1 MAGTVREIGFRYQVT
16 RNDADLGLLYPVDG
30 SWPSIRMDDAG
41 EIKTSF
47 SGTFLPPD
55 FEINWLG
62 DEIRPELIIDG
73 EIHALGRFLPAT
85 VTPSRNDTAE
95 SIRVEAY
102 DRCWL
107 ARDFKTETMQYFQ
120 AGVNYVSAVGSLLA
134 AAGIGTVSAVQTAKT
149 LPEARED
156 WAIGTSYLS
165 IANELLREINYKDVW
180 FDSDGIA
187 RLEPFETISAAN
199 IKHTLDDRDVK
210 SLLLPTI
217 SRETDIYSA
226 PNVFIVLCSNPDKD
240 EPMVATAANNSP
252 QSPLS
257 ITSRGRRIVKV
268 TQVNNIAS
276 QQELQAMADRQL
288 TDSLVSGEIIRV
300 TTGLLPGFGVGE
312 ITALR
317 FGDVF
322 AVCRERAWT
331 MNLQPGGTMTHTLE
345 RQVLQIGR

>member
-1 MAGTVREIGFRYQVT
+1 MAGTIREVGFRYQVT
-16 RNDADLGLLYPVDG
+16 RDDADLGVIYPVDG

-47 SGTFLPPD
+47 SGSFVPPD
-55 FEINWLG
+55 FEINWLR
-62 DEIRPELIIDG
+62 DEIRPELILDG
-73 EIHALGRFLPAT
+73 EVHALGRFLPAT
-85 VTPSRNDTAE
+85 VTPSREDTTE

-107 ARDFKTETMQYFQ
+107 ARDYMTDTMQYFAAGTNYIQ
-120 AGVNYVSAVGSLLA
+120 AVRSLLA
-134 AAGIGTVSAVQTAKT
+134 AAGIGTVSSTATTKT

-156 WAIGTSYLS
+156 WAVGTSYLS

-210 SLLLPTI
+210 SMLLPSI
-217 SRETDIYSA
+217 SRETDIFSA
-226 PNVFIVLCSNPDKD
+226 PNVFICLCSNPDKD
-240 EPMVATAANNSP
+240 AAMVATASNNSP

-257 ITSRGRRIVKV
+257 ITSRGRRIVQV
-268 TQVNNIAS
+268 TQVRNIAS

-288 TDSLVSGEIIRV
+288 TDSLISGETIQV

-331 MNLQPGGTMTHTLE
+331 MQLQPGGTMTHTLE
-345 RQVLQIGR
+345 RQVLQIG